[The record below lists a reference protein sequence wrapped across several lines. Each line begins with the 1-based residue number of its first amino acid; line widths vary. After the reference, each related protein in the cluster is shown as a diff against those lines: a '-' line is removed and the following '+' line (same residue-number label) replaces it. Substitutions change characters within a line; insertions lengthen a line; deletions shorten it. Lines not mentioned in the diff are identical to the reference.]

1 MKLVITSSKILKDFM
16 IPLFYPL
23 LRMSFDGLFHY
34 LKSDLLKHKDWVLFI
49 SESPVHS
56 DSWQF
61 RVGGM
66 NRRPVLVVVW
76 FSSVQSCLTLCDSM
90 NHSTPGLPVHHPL
103 TESTQTHV
111 HQLGD
116 AIQPSVIPFS
126 CPQSLLASG
135 SFPMSQL
142 FESGGQRIG
151 ASALA
156 SVLPMNTQ
164 D

>member
-90 NHSTPGLPVHHPL
+90 NHSMPGLP
-103 TESTQTHV
+103 SITHSQSPPKLMSINLV
-111 HQLGD
+111 MPSSHLSSPSPAPNPSWHQG
-116 AIQPSVIPFS
+116 
-126 CPQSLLASG
+126 
-135 SFPMSQL
+135 L
-142 FESGGQRIG
+142 FQ
-151 ASALA
+151 
-156 SVLPMNTQ
+156 
-164 D
+164 